1 MKYKKKEENEVNLS
15 KQALKSIKTIFFF
28 KIHAHPLYT

>member
-15 KQALKSIKTIFFF
+15 KQALKSIKTSRNLTI
-28 KIHAHPLYT
+28 